1 MAEIGIMKG
10 KILFITGSLNQTSQM
25 HQIAQQLPDYDCWFS
40 QFFTDWALPNALIKY
55 TKLLDNTIA
64 AGRFKLNSEAYLTS
78 NNLQID
84 YRGLKNA
91 YDLVVFCTDL
101 HVPKQFHSTKKVFVQ
116 EGMTD
121 KYTVVSKIVKTLSL
135 PAALTGDTSLNGSTN
150 MCDVYCVASE
160 GYKKHFTALG
170 TNAGKIIVT
179 GMPNYD
185 YAEQHL
191 ENNFPHHNYVMVAT
205 TDLRE
210 TFRKEDRPAF
220 IQESVKIANGRKLLF
235 KLHPN
240 ENFARAVAEICEH
253 APNDSIVYQ
262 AGNTNHMIANCAE
275 LITQYST
282 VVYVGMALGKKVYSY
297 FDMEKLK
304 QLQPIQNGGMSAFNI
319 AQVCRNYIEFNEIHP
334 VQKNPYY
341 ELMRVLK
348 GLVMADNF

>member
-1 MAEIGIMKG
+1 VVAANIMKG

-40 QFFTDWALPNALIKY
+40 QFFTDWAFPNALIKY
-55 TKLLDNTIA
+55 TGLLDNTIA
-64 AGRFKLNSEAYLTS
+64 AGQFKFKSEAYLTN

-84 YRGLKNA
+84 YRGLKNR

-101 HVPKQFHSTKKVFVQ
+101 HVPKRFNNTKKVFVQ

-121 KYTVVSKIVKTLSL
+121 KYTLVSIIVKKLNL

-160 GYKKHFTALG
+160 GYKRHFSSLG
-170 TNAGKIIVT
+170 TNPGKIIVT

-185 YAEQHL
+185 NVKQHQ
-191 ENNFPHHNYVMVAT
+191 ENDFPYRDYVMVAT
-205 TDLRE
+205 TDMRE

-220 IQESVKIANGRKLLF
+220 IKESVKIAKGRKMLF

-240 ENFARAVAEICEH
+240 ENFKRAAAEINEY
-253 APNDSIVYQ
+253 APKGSLVYQ
-262 AGNTNHMIANCAE
+262 AGNTNQMIANCAE

-282 VVYVGMALGKKVYSY
+282 VVYVGMALGKKVHSY
-297 FDMEKLK
+297 FNMETLK
-304 QLQPIQNGGMSAFNI
+304 RLQPVQNGGMSAFNI
-319 AQVCRNYIEFNEIHP
+319 AQVCRNYVEFNVIRP
-334 VQKNPYY
+334 VEPNPYY
-341 ELMRVLK
+341 ELTGLLK
-348 GLVMADNF
+348 GLDMADNV